1 MRAVFVP
8 DGEEPPSD
16 LAYMLHPLRLRASLD
31 PATGAVTCNDAGM
44 TFHGDIPATWMP
56 DEADAPTGEA
66 DASGTD
72 SFLTSTADPDTIT
85 A

>member
-1 MRAVFVP
+1 MP
-8 DGEEPPSD
+8 
-16 LAYMLHPLRLRASLD
+16 HPLRLRASRD
-31 PATGAVTCNDAGM
+31 PATGAMTCDDAGM

-72 SFLTSTADPDTIT
+72 GPLTGTASPNPDTIT